1 MNEHLMATAKDISTM
16 KIRGA
21 GRIAVA
27 AADALRITALESSAT
42 TYDSFVG
49 EIKNASKYLVGMRP
63 TAVSLPN
70 AVRYVLWRGINE
82 DMTSIEPTRLAIIAA
97 AEEFISNAKDALHL
111 IGDFGAKRLLSGDKI
126 LTVCNSNAAIEI
138 IKHAHRD
145 GKDLEVFTMETR
157 PRYQGRITAKA
168 LAEEG
173 IKVNLIIDS
182 AARYFMRDMDHFI
195 TGTDAIT
202 ANGAVVNKIGT
213 AMAALAAHEA
223 RVRVMVAAETYKFHP
238 ETIIGEL
245 VEIEERPYD
254 EVVSGDARGDLG
266 SVSIRNPVFDITP
279 SEYIDVIVTERGI
292 IPPQASFFLLTEL
305 FGWRLTG
312 RDPWE

>member
-1 MNEHLMATAKDISTM
+1 MNEHLMAIAQDISTM

-49 EIKNASKYLVGMRP
+49 EIKTASKYLVGMRP

-82 DMTSIEPTRLAIIAA
+82 DMTSIEPTRLAVIAA
-97 AEEFISNAKDALHL
+97 AEEFISNAKDALRL

-145 GKDLEVFTMETR
+145 GKDLEVFAMETR
-157 PRYQGRITAKA
+157 PRYQGRITAKV

-254 EVVSGDARGDLG
+254 EVVSDDAREDLG
-266 SVSIRNPVFDITP
+266 PVSIRNPVFDITP